1 MKKCFPS
8 VASNDQSHGHCPG
21 KNGDSVS
28 QWVWGACGGCVA
40 GFCKLWWHHL
50 TCENRMWALKLMGS
64 RPTVQGR
71 AQLWHIGMLPQLRAF
86 LDQRL
91 PTLDGTGRSWGYW
104 GLLVTLI
111 DANDDS
117 TIIILCD
124 KSLQSCPTLC
134 NPMDCS
140 PPVSSVHRI
149 LQARILEWV
158 TMPSSRGSSQSR
170 DQTFSLCG
178 FCTAGKYFFFTTEP
192 PWKPES

>member
-1 MKKCFPS
+1 MTPFDLWEQDVSSKANGFSPHSAGQGSTLAHWDVSPAQGFPGPET
-8 VASNDQSHGHCPG
+8 SN
-21 KNGDSVS
+21 
-28 QWVWGACGGCVA
+28 
-40 GFCKLWWHHL
+40 
-50 TCENRMWALKLMGS
+50 T
-64 RPTVQGR
+64 
-71 AQLWHIGMLPQLRAF
+71 
-86 LDQRL
+86 
-91 PTLDGTGRSWGYW
+91 GTGRSWGYW

-134 NPMDCS
+134 DPMDCS

-178 FCTAGKYFFFTTEP
+178 FCTADKFFFCFTVEP